1 VLLTSLIGIAGGASS
16 LLFYSIGVFFEPLQ
30 REFGWNRG
38 QISGALIYLALGL
51 AWSCPGLSS
60 AG

>member
-1 VLLTSLIGIAGGASS
+1 MGDGWLVLVTSLLGIAAGAAS

-38 QISGALIYLALGL
+38 QIASALIYLTEV
-51 AWSCPGLSS
+51 SS
-60 AG
+60 FRVR